1 MKKKEKKLTLLGDL
15 LGVIGGLA
23 IFATPFWFM
32 LINSLKDR
40 RAANKLNMALPEV
53 FHWENYLE
61 VIKTNDYMLI
71 TGFKNSAI
79 ITIVSVLLLIITC
92 SMAGYVVQRRR
103 SKTVATFSFLM
114 MAGLMLPPAILPTIK
129 LLQGLHVYKTLFGM
143 ILVEVALQSP
153 FSIMMYRSFIN
164 SIPVELEEAAYLD
177 GCSKWKIF
185 SNVVFPLLKPV
196 TSTIIILNAVNIFND
211 FMNAL
216 YFLPG
221 AKNVTVQMSLY
232 NFHGQFATSYNLLF
246 ADVILLT
253 IPMLILFLVFN
264 QKIVDGM
271 VAGSVKG

>member
-1 MKKKEKKLTLLGDL
+1 MKKEKKLTFLAD
-15 LGVIGGLA
+15 VIGIIVGVA
-23 IFATPFWFM
+23 IFAIPFIFM

-40 RAANKLNMALPEV
+40 RGANQLSMALPEV

-61 VIKTNDYMLI
+61 VIKTNDYMLL

-79 ITIVSVLLLIITC
+79 ITVVSVLMLIVFC

-103 SKTVATFSFLM
+103 SKLISTFSFCM

-153 FSIMMYRSFIN
+153 FTIMMYRSFI
-164 SIPVELEEAAYLD
+164 SSVPMELEEAAYLD
-177 GCSKWKIF
+177 GCSKWGIF
-185 SNVVFPLLKPV
+185 SKIIFPLLKPV

-253 IPMLILFLVFN
+253 IPMLILFLIFN